1 MTAHRRTALVATLL
15 GFFIVMLDTTIVNV
29 ALAEIGTDLDTT
41 VGSLQWVVDAYTLVF
56 AAFLLTAGAACDR
69 LGARRVYLAGLVVFA
84 VLSAVCALAPTG
96 GFLVAG
102 RAVQGVGAAAIVPG
116 SLALLSAVYDDPK
129 ERARAIGLW
138 GGAGGVAAAIGP
150 VLGGALV
157 STIGWRAVFWVNL
170 PIVAIGCLLTLWAI
184 PALTGSRARRVDLP
198 GQVLS
203 VLTLVAVTYA
213 VITAGEHGWSPWQVA
228 VLIAGGVFLALF
240 IIAERRHPDPMLPM
254 ALFTRARF
262 SVAAMVGLALNISFF
277 GRTLRALP
285 LLPAVPGIRAVAG
298 RPRAGTTGVQ
308 R

>member
-29 ALAEIGTDLDTT
+29 ALADWGSALTSTRRWAHCSGSSTLTPSCSPRSFSQLGPHAT
-41 VGSLQWVVDAYTLVF
+41 VSGPAGSTSLAWWS
-56 AAFLLTAGAACDR
+56 LLCSRPCAPSLPQAG
-69 LGARRVYLAGLVVFA
+69 
-84 VLSAVCALAPTG
+84 SSS
-96 GFLVAG
+96 LVAPS
-102 RAVQGVGAAAIVPG
+102 RAWARQR
-116 SLALLSAVYDDPK
+116 SCRALWHCCRLCTTIRRN
-129 ERARAIGLW
+129 ERRAIGLW

-240 IIAERRHPDPMLPM
+240 VHRRATTPGPD
-254 ALFTRARF
+254 
-262 SVAAMVGLALNISFF
+262 AADGLVHSC
-277 GRTLRALP
+277 P
-285 LLPAVPGIRAVAG
+285 VSPWP
-298 RPRAGTTGVQ
+298 Q
-308 R
+308 W

>member
-1 MTAHRRTALVATLL
+1 M
-15 GFFIVMLDTTIVNV
+15 
-29 ALAEIGTDLDTT
+29 
-41 VGSLQWVVDAYTLVF
+41 
-56 AAFLLTAGAACDR
+56 
-69 LGARRVYLAGLVVFA
+69 
-84 VLSAVCALAPTG
+84 
-96 GFLVAG
+96 
-102 RAVQGVGAAAIVPG
+102 
-116 SLALLSAVYDDPK
+116 LSAVYDDPK

-228 VLIAGGVFLALF
+228 ALIAGGVFLALF

-254 ALFTRARF
+254 ALFL
-262 SVAAMVGLALNISFF
+262 SLIH
-277 GRTLRALP
+277 
-285 LLPAVPGIRAVAG
+285 I
-298 RPRAGTTGVQ
+298 
-308 R
+308 